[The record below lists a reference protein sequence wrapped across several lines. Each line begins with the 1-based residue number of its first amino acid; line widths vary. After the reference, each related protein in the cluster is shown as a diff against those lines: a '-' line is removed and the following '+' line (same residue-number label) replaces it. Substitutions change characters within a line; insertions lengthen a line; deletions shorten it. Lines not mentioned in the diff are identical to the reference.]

1 MGSMVG
7 ESLAPGDRG
16 WSDRVTLVCPVAD
29 CRQPLTR
36 RGRGLSCARGHAF
49 DLARSGYVNLLQ
61 PQDRRSARPGD
72 SLAAL
77 AARRRL
83 HERGVEEP
91 IAAALARLVT
101 PAPGDAVLDVGCGEG
116 HHLAAMTG
124 ASGAEGHG
132 LDLSVQAI
140 DAAARRYPTRHWLV
154 ANADRVLPYA
164 DGSFTLVTSIN
175 ARRNP
180 AEFRRVVRD
189 DGALLLV
196 VPAPDDL
203 IEVREHVLGAGVER
217 DRAARAIADFSP
229 LFILERRER
238 VHHTARLDAA
248 TLRDAM
254 ASSYRAGR
262 TSRLGRLASHPGAR
276 RDLEPGRVR
285 LPAGPAARGTGAPCR
300 GARTRRL
307 PWDGV
312 TRRWCGP

>member
-1 MGSMVG
+1 
-7 ESLAPGDRG
+7 
-16 WSDRVTLVCPVAD
+16 
-29 CRQPLTR
+29 
-36 RGRGLSCARGHAF
+36 
-49 DLARSGYVNLLQ
+49 
-61 PQDRRSARPGD
+61 
-72 SLAAL
+72 
-77 AARRRL
+77 
-83 HERGVEEP
+83 
-91 IAAALARLVT
+91 
-101 PAPGDAVLDVGCGEG
+101 
-116 HHLAAMTG
+116 
-124 ASGAEGHG
+124 
-132 LDLSVQAI
+132 
-140 DAAARRYPTRHWLV
+140 V

-262 TSRLGRLASHPGAR
+262 TSRLGRLASIPELDVTLSRDAFVFRPAR
-276 RDLEPGRVR
+276 L
-285 LPAGPAARGTGAPCR
+285 LAGPARRVAARAPGGCHGTE
-300 GARTRRL
+300 
-307 PWDGV
+307 
-312 TRRWCGP
+312 